1 MNAAEAR
8 QRATEQGKRNAEAQV
23 KTLEHRFKQ
32 CESDQKVVSNPT
44 VLKPYVDAT
53 LNRRLVE

>member
-53 LNRRLVE
+53 LNR